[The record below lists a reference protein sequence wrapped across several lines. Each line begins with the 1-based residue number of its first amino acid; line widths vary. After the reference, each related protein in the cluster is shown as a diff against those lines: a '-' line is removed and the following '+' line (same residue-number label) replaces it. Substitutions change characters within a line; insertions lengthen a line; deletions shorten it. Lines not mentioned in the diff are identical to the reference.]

1 MWDVLH
7 ATSCTLTLTPTPH
20 TLHPYPYPY
29 TPHPAPLP
37 LPLDPTPCTLTLT
50 PTPHTLHHYPHP
62 YTPQPAPLPSPLH
75 PTPCTLHPTP
85 WAYALH
91 SGHPPYTLVT
101 LHPGL
106 RPTPHTAHPS
116 GPCGRRGGRAVCQR
130 WGGLCWMSFSQD
142 SNHTPK
148 RAPFRVSLEKGQ
160 ESGGGGVDG
169 PGGERMRFVQA
180 RPLRATV
187 QVSPLSKVR
196 RFRGG
201 LVFKAHRLLYHS
213 TLGSREI
220 KKKKKKRRAEPHGR
234 LRRFR

>member
-1 MWDVLH
+1 MGCITRH
-7 ATSCTLTLTPTPH
+7 I
-20 TLHPYPYPY
+20 LHPYPYPY

-37 LPLDPTPCTLTLT
+37 SPLHPTTCTLTLT
-50 PTPHTLHHYPHP
+50 PTPHTLH
-62 YTPQPAPLPSPLH
+62 
-75 PTPCTLHPTP
+75 PTP
-85 WAYALH
+85 WAYTLH

-106 RPTPHTAHPS
+106 RPTPHKAHPS

-160 ESGGGGVDG
+160 ESGGWVIDG
-169 PGGERMRFVQA
+169 PGGEHMRFVQA